1 MDRSRFD
8 SLWIGLIVGF
18 FVPVLAL
25 IMFYYSSFTKVSLQF
40 FMDYS
45 AHIRVLPKIISLC
58 VIPNLG
64 VFFLFMWR
72 NHYYSARGI
81 IFATLIITFIVL
93 GLKIFL

>member
-8 SLWIGLIVGF
+8 SLWIGLVVGI

-25 IMFYYSSFTKVSLQF
+25 IMFYYSTFTKVS

-45 AHIRVLPKIISLC
+45 LQVRVLPKVISLC

-72 NHYYSARGI
+72 NHYFSARGI